1 MLARITTHL
10 QLHYTIKW
18 QGKMYWFVH
27 KKERKKERKEQKKR
41 GQGLGK

>member
-1 MLARITTHL
+1 MLARVTTRL

-18 QGKMYWFVH
+18 QGKMYWLVH
-27 KKERKKERKEQKKR
+27 KKERKEQKKE